1 MEVLSNLFAQYSI
14 ESIILLLI
22 ALGLSIKLVG
32 ELWEYFYN
40 KAKKYLN
47 YQSEKDQRHN
57 ALLEG
62 ITSVKESI
70 EEVQKKQR
78 ALEQT
83 VTGFDKQ
90 IQQLTERLQENTR
103 SFIIDKHHYFV
114 YQVKAIDDLNLQS
127 LERHY
132 LYYKLAGGDSFIDGL
147 MEEIRALPRLNLQD
161 GQVNVS
167 QGDN

>member
-114 YQVKAIDDLNLQS
+114 YQVKAVDDLNLQS

-147 MEEIRALPRLNLQD
+147 MEEIRALPRLNLQN